1 VAVVASWI
9 VVVLVVVLGTEGI
22 NGSEIQGNDNG
33 KEVCGCCSC
42 IGGIFSFLVDWF
54 NNLPQGIGIGGDGKI
69 DGVQIVNEK
78 FAKPSLIAVYS
89 EEDNSANL
97 QYLNQSSSKWDK
109 GIIAR
114 VTVKKNNNTEELYT
128 VYCKNANS
136 IGCFGL
142 FNDSQATKIEILSC
156 GNNITDMRY
165 MFHNCS
171 SLTSLDLKN
180 FNTNKVTD
188 MSYMFSKCSSL
199 TSLNLSKLNTN
210 EVTDMSYMF
219 AYCKSLTSLNLSNF
233 VTKNVTYMGGMF
245 NNCSS
250 LTSLNLSKFKTNKVT
265 DMRCMFAECVKLE
278 KLTLGKNFTVG
289 KGDNQNSGCYFEM
302 FTRCFIEGA
311 ILICSINVIRNL
323 KIIDNAHIDIKY
335 KCGLSIPDSID
346 ELKLDDKLHQFSF
359 DKDRNICLKP

>member
-188 MSYMFSKCSSL
+188 MSYMLYKCFKFNPEDSSL
-199 TSLNLSKLNTN
+199 ICT
-210 EVTDMSYMF
+210 
-219 AYCKSLTSLNLSNF
+219 
-233 VTKNVTYMGGMF
+233 
-245 NNCSS
+245 
-250 LTSLNLSKFKTNKVT
+250 
-265 DMRCMFAECVKLE
+265 LE
-278 KLTLGKNFTVG
+278 TVNKLTQNEDDNSYLSFAKDFNINDNIKNNNDRKKVYVFTVQR
-289 KGDNQNSGCYFEM
+289 DSEVAEEC
-302 FTRCFIEGA
+302 
-311 ILICSINVIRNL
+311 
-323 KIIDNAHIDIKY
+323 KITKKEPY
-335 KCGLSIPDSID
+335 IPA
-346 ELKLDDKLHQFSF
+346 EEEKKE
-359 DKDRNICLKP
+359 

>member
-1 VAVVASWI
+1 M
-9 VVVLVVVLGTEGI
+9 VVLVVVLGTEGI

-54 NNLPQGIGIGGDGKI
+54 NNLPQGIGIGGDRKI

-188 MSYMFSKCSSL
+188 MSYMFYKCFKFNPEDSSL
-199 TSLNLSKLNTN
+199 ICT
-210 EVTDMSYMF
+210 
-219 AYCKSLTSLNLSNF
+219 
-233 VTKNVTYMGGMF
+233 
-245 NNCSS
+245 
-250 LTSLNLSKFKTNKVT
+250 
-265 DMRCMFAECVKLE
+265 LE
-278 KLTLGKNFTVG
+278 TVNKLTQNEDDNSYLSFAKDFNINDNIKNNNDRKKVYVFTVQR
-289 KGDNQNSGCYFEM
+289 DSEVAEEC
-302 FTRCFIEGA
+302 
-311 ILICSINVIRNL
+311 
-323 KIIDNAHIDIKY
+323 KITKKEPY
-335 KCGLSIPDSID
+335 IPA
-346 ELKLDDKLHQFSF
+346 EEEKKE
-359 DKDRNICLKP
+359 